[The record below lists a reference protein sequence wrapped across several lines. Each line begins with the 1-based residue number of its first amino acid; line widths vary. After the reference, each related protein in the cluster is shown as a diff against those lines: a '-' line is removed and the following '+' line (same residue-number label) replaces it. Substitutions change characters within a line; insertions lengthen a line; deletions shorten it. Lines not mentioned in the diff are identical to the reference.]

1 MTATD
6 FILAGLV
13 AVGAGLDRVAFL
25 QSMFSRPIV
34 VAPLTGW
41 LLGDPMVGLEI
52 GILLELLWLGRL
64 PVGASIPPDDTQVA
78 IGATVLSLSMES
90 LLGMS
95 GMPVVILCVMAAI
108 PLGKFG
114 QVFDRLARHANGLVL
129 KRNKAFSL
137 GSPRK
142 LERLHLACLLHFA
155 LAGLATFGVIVGGG
169 TVLLYYLAPVLIGA
183 VREAGLSLQYSFTL
197 VGAAVLLGLINISRG
212 VSLFSAAFAGTLL
225 VLWVR

>member
-129 KRNKAFSL
+129 KRNKAFSS